1 MSKTKYATLTKNVNP
16 HFITGFCDAESSFT
30 LIISK
35 NPRHTLGWS
44 VKLVF
49 NIHLHSKDLD
59 LLYLIQRFFCVGNV
73 TLHGD
78 AAVYQVTKLSDLAC
92 IIEHFNNY
100 PLKTQKY
107 ADFLLFKQAFD
118 VIYSKEHLTKDGL
131 IKLISLRACLN
142 KGLPERLEVAFP
154 NITPVLRPLVPK
166 TTLESN
172 KSEFNYWMAGFV
184 TGEGCFFVKTSKS
197 KTHKLG
203 ISVTLNFII
212 VQNIRDAFLMESF
225 VDFFGCGSFS
235 IAEKS
240 GIARFTVSNFS
251 KIVDVIIPIFEE
263 YPVLGEKA
271 KDFKDFKEVSVLI
284 KSKAHLNSEG
294 LNKILLIKSN
304 MNFKREL

>member
-1 MSKTKYATLTKNVNP
+1 
-16 HFITGFCDAESSFT
+16 
-30 LIISK
+30 
-35 NPRHTLGWS
+35 
-44 VKLVF
+44 
-49 NIHLHSKDLD
+49 
-59 LLYLIQRFFCVGNV
+59 
-73 TLHGD
+73 
-78 AAVYQVTKLSDLAC
+78 
-92 IIEHFNNY
+92 
-100 PLKTQKY
+100 
-107 ADFLLFKQAFD
+107 
-118 VIYSKEHLTKDGL
+118 
-131 IKLISLRACLN
+131 
-142 KGLPERLEVAFP
+142 
-154 NITPVLRPLVPK
+154 
-166 TTLESN
+166 
-172 KSEFNYWMAGFV
+172 MAGFV

-225 VDFFGCGSFS
+225 VDFIGCGSFS